1 MSFLN
6 SMTKWLRGSDRRKRI
21 PARRPVRSRPALE
34 ELERRDVPAAL
45 AAPTSLAV
53 GLAPAPTAALAG
65 QATTNGNENG
75 AAGEIPALFNGKSVT
90 INVKQLSD
98 KAAASLLANNPNVKT
113 IYVTN
118 DLDEK
123 QDFTPVINA
132 IQGQGFNA
140 LWQQVLIRFNPGF
153 TPHQFTSEADILA
166 AAKAGD
172 ITLITTNEVYRDSV
186 VGGSQNG

>member
-1 MSFLN
+1 MFEF
-6 SMTKWLRGSDRRKRI
+6 MR
-21 PARRPVRSRPALE
+21 ARERSANGRPNGFRPALE
-34 ELERRDVPAAL
+34 ELDRRDMPSAL
-45 AAPTSLAV
+45 VGPTSLAV
-53 GLAPAPTAALAG
+53 GLAPAPTAALVG
-65 QATTNGNENG
+65 QATTNGNDNG
-75 AAGEIPALFNGKSVT
+75 AAGQIPALFNGKSVT

-98 KAAASLLANNPNVKT
+98 NAAASTLANNPNVKT

-132 IQGQGFNA
+132 IPGQGFNA
-140 LWQQVLIRFNPGF
+140 LWQQVLISFNPGF

-166 AAKAGD
+166 AAKAGE
-172 ITLITTNEVYRDSV
+172 ITLIPTNEVYRDSV

>member
-1 MSFLN
+1 MFEF
-6 SMTKWLRGSDRRKRI
+6 LRGR
-21 PARRPVRSRPALE
+21 ARSANGRPNCTRPALE

-45 AAPTSLAV
+45 VAPTSLAV
-53 GLAPAPTAALAG
+53 GLAPAPTAAIAG
-65 QATTNGNENG
+65 QASTNGNDNG
-75 AAGEIPALFNGKSVT
+75 AAGQIPALFNGKSVT

-98 KAAASLLANNPNVKT
+98 KAAASLLAHNPNIRT

-132 IQGQGFNA
+132 VPGQGFNA
-140 LWQQVLIRFNPGF
+140 LWLQVQIRFNPGV

-166 AAKAGD
+166 AAKAGQ
-172 ITLITTNEVYRDSV
+172 ITLVNTGEVYRDSV
-186 VGGSQNG
+186 VGGQSG

>member
-21 PARRPVRSRPALE
+21 PARRPARSRPALE

-98 KAAASLLANNPNVKT
+98 KAAASILANNPNVKT

-153 TPHQFTSEADILA
+153 TPQQFSSEADILA
-166 AAKAGD
+166 AAKAGE
-172 ITLITTNEVYRDSV
+172 ITLIPTNEVYRDSV
-186 VGGSQNG
+186 VGGGKNA